1 MKTFMIYAIVALV
14 LMGTAG
20 CEKAN
25 VKLTSGD
32 LTLAEE
38 TGFPELFLLRIKGAG
53 RNMRQLEGVDA
64 EGEPAKAKG
73 VTIDVA
79 QDKAPQTVRKL
90 QEAVPPGYLVFISEM
105 NFGISGKPDQVSVL
119 KAASPY
125 DALAVMG
132 TNGWNYDLSPDI
144 VIARVKQWDKRFGL
158 ILRGVGFDW
167 LEAEFRKQPPNM
179 LEFAQ
184 EVYEFCPDVV
194 DQGTETVEAL
204 AAEMKRT
211 NAVYLWWD

>member
-132 TNGWNYDLSPDI
+132 T
-144 VIARVKQWDKRFGL
+144 KK
-158 ILRGVGFDW
+158 W
-167 LEAEFRKQPPNM
+167 LELRPQPRHCHR
-179 LEFAQ
+179 AR
-184 EVYEFCPDVV
+184 
-194 DQGTETVEAL
+194 ETVGQAFRADSPRRGFRL
-204 AAEMKRT
+204 ARG
-211 NAVYLWWD
+211 